1 MSYGYNDTGWVEMD
15 MYPDDEAFEIF
26 DALVEVT
33 GYDSFALAGDM
44 YGLEARFGDD
54 YENVVTQDMLE
65 KAGHIANYQW
75 WYVRDVLLD
84 RLCEHVL

>member
-1 MSYGYNDTGWVEMD
+1 MSYGYNDTGWITLD

-26 DALVEVT
+26 DALVQVT
-33 GYDSFALAGDM
+33 GYDSFALGGKGC
-44 YGLEARFGDD
+44 GLEAYYGDD

-65 KAGHIANYQW
+65 EAGKMSNYKW

-84 RLCEHVL
+84 RLCEHTL